1 MIRINL
7 IPPEYVERL
16 NRRAMIAKAVAAGV
30 VAAAVVVML
39 SLWHFTSAKTSEMK
53 MNRLTQE
60 LKNLQ
65 ADVDRAKKIEGDIA
79 EVKRYLS
86 SIDSITHG
94 RLLYPRFMQ
103 DISAALPGTMWL
115 GNITT
120 TLSGSNL
127 SVNMAVNSR
136 SAYDLAYWINALETD
151 PKYSDVN
158 ISGISATDSDTGRT
172 LSTSVTV
179 KYTYK

>member
-16 NRRAMIAKAVAAGV
+16 NRRAIIAKAVAAGV
-30 VAAAVVVML
+30 AAAAVVVML

-53 MNRLTQE
+53 MNRLSLE
-60 LKNLQ
+60 LKSLQ
-65 ADVDRAKKIEGDIA
+65 ADVDRAKKIEADIA

-86 SIDSITHG
+86 SIDSITRG

-103 DISAALPGTMWL
+103 DITSALPGTMWL

-120 TLSGSNL
+120 TLSGSGL
-127 SVNMAVNSR
+127 TVNMAVFSR

-151 PKYSDVN
+151 GKYS
-158 ISGISATDSDTGRT
+158 T
-172 LSTSVTV
+172 VTV
-179 KYTYK
+179 GAISVSGLDADKIINTPLTLAYAYK